1 MTNVRHNLS
10 QNDFYDICS
19 YLSKTIKLSANRKFD
34 RVTEWWRPKSGTILS
49 LLLFHLAFNDVA
61 FGVGWKLLLFSL
73 VTLTGFGLI
82 GYMLN
87 DWADIPHDRKVGKT
101 NLVDGI
107 PPVWRM
113 LILLGLLVI
122 TLFPWLVFF
131 RMDVWSFV
139 LIISQFVLQLA
150 YPVPPVR
157 LKNHPRVAIVVDSL
171 YAFVIPTL
179 LAWHTFDLTS
189 GSEGK
194 GTQFHFLV
202 LGVWMFALGIRH
214 MLNHHVADRHNDAAT
229 GTPNLANRIQPIKL
243 RKAIQW
249 CLFPVEIFASILFF
263 ALLLRDGG
271 YLPLVPIICIA
282 ILGAGHIRDVYPFV
296 SVSFS
301 KTTLDRLVSFYLG
314 LISSAALIAFEWRYI
329 VVAIIFI
336 LLFSDVLF
344 HPIFGIAVKRIRRF
358 LVGLV
363 KFPFN
368 VGSLAANW
376 SIYYF
381 RRWVLNW
388 NEERNWGEHYSKH
401 LSDLEL
407 AARKKR
413 GVLAVF
419 NQNHNKYTETFVT
432 GHLQRL
438 PYHVVPFHGWPSP
451 IHVGEMENLI
461 SDELFLQKSHKSAAQ
476 LLDVDLTQRE
486 NEVISKRLI
495 EENVEVVLAEFG
507 TMGARLVDVCGATGI
522 PLIVTF
528 YGYDAWHRKILD
540 ENRQAYSKMFDM
552 AVCVIGVSKDIC
564 IQLEQLGCAKD
575 KTVYLPC
582 YVDLNRF
589 AFIERDFTE
598 PNFLAVG
605 RFCHTKAPH
614 LSIMAFNEVVKKTPA
629 AKLTMI
635 GADDGSGVLEHC
647 ITLIRAL
654 KLDKNVEIIGSQ
666 PTERVFQEMQKA
678 SIFVQHSVTA
688 PETGDKEGTPVAIME
703 AMATG
708 LPIISTRHAGIA
720 EMIEDGRTGILV
732 EEFDYLRMAEE
743 MTGLIQDVERMRR
756 MGQQAAAAIRSNKL
770 VAEHIEQ
777 LTEIIDKIS
786 SRK

>member
-1 MTNVRHNLS
+1 
-10 QNDFYDICS
+10 
-19 YLSKTIKLSANRKFD
+19 
-34 RVTEWWRPKSGTILS
+34 
-49 LLLFHLAFNDVA
+49 
-61 FGVGWKLLLFSL
+61 
-73 VTLTGFGLI
+73 
-82 GYMLN
+82 
-87 DWADIPHDRKVGKT
+87 
-101 NLVDGI
+101 
-107 PPVWRM
+107 
-113 LILLGLLVI
+113 
-122 TLFPWLVFF
+122 
-131 RMDVWSFV
+131 
-139 LIISQFVLQLA
+139 
-150 YPVPPVR
+150 
-157 LKNHPRVAIVVDSL
+157 
-171 YAFVIPTL
+171 
-179 LAWHTFDLTS
+179 
-189 GSEGK
+189 
-194 GTQFHFLV
+194 
-202 LGVWMFALGIRH
+202 
-214 MLNHHVADRHNDAAT
+214 
-229 GTPNLANRIQPIKL
+229 
-243 RKAIQW
+243 
-249 CLFPVEIFASILFF
+249 
-263 ALLLRDGG
+263 
-271 YLPLVPIICIA
+271 
-282 ILGAGHIRDVYPFV
+282 
-296 SVSFS
+296 
-301 KTTLDRLVSFYLG
+301 
-314 LISSAALIAFEWRYI
+314 
-329 VVAIIFI
+329 
-336 LLFSDVLF
+336 
-344 HPIFGIAVKRIRRF
+344 
-358 LVGLV
+358 
-363 KFPFN
+363 
-368 VGSLAANW
+368 
-376 SIYYF
+376 
-381 RRWVLNW
+381 
-388 NEERNWGEHYSKH
+388 
-401 LSDLEL
+401 
-407 AARKKR
+407 
-413 GVLAVF
+413 
-419 NQNHNKYTETFVT
+419 
-432 GHLQRL
+432 
-438 PYHVVPFHGWPSP
+438 
-451 IHVGEMENLI
+451 
-461 SDELFLQKSHKSAAQ
+461 
-476 LLDVDLTQRE
+476 
-486 NEVISKRLI
+486 
-495 EENVEVVLAEFG
+495 
-507 TMGARLVDVCGATGI
+507 
-522 PLIVTF
+522 
-528 YGYDAWHRKILD
+528 
-540 ENRQAYSKMFDM
+540 MFDM